1 MRIENWELSHWP
13 DQPAR
18 VVSSY
23 NIYMQKISIV
33 GVPMDLGADR
43 RGVDMG
49 PSALRYANLNEKLV
63 ALGYEVQDL
72 GDLGVIIPET
82 RHFGDPH
89 AKYLREIAD
98 ACIHLANLAL
108 KIRLDDR
115 TPLVLG
121 GDHSIAVGTVSGVAE
136 SFRREGKKIGL
147 MWFDAHADFNTPE
160 ISPSGNVHGMPMAAI
175 MGYGPPELTQIFGF
189 SPKIAPE
196 HAVMIGIREVDA
208 AEREL
213 VKKSGVRV
221 FTMKEIDRRGIGAVM
236 DEAIS
241 VVTRETDGFAVTLD
255 ADFLD
260 PYESPGVATP
270 VRGGADYR
278 EAHLAM
284 EMIADTK
291 KMVSFEITEINPI
304 LDVQNKTAQFGTE
317 LILSAFGKQ
326 IL

>member
-1 MRIENWELSHWP
+1 MS
-13 DQPAR
+13 
-18 VVSSY
+18 
-23 NIYMQKISIV
+23 KISIV

-49 PSALRYANLNEKLV
+49 PSALRYADLNEKLQ
-63 ALGYEVQDL
+63 ALGYEVDDL
-72 GDLGVIIPET
+72 GDLDVIIPET

-89 AKYLREIAD
+89 AKYLKEIAD
-98 ACIHLANLAL
+98 ACTHLANLVL
-108 KIRLDDR
+108 EIHTDHR
-115 TPLVLG
+115 TPIVLG
-121 GDHSIAVGTVSGVAE
+121 GDHSIAVGTMSGMAE
-136 SFRREGKKIGL
+136 SFRRQNRKIGL
-147 MWFDAHADFNTPE
+147 MWFDAHADFNTPQ

-175 MGYGPPELTQIFGF
+175 MGYGPIELTRIFGF
-189 SPKIAPE
+189 SPKIQPE
-196 HAVMIGIREVDA
+196 RAVMIGIREVDPQ
-208 AEREL
+208 EREL
-213 VKKSGVRV
+213 VKSSGVRV
-221 FTMKEIDRRGIGAVM
+221 FTMKEIDRRGIGSVM
-236 DEAIS
+236 DEALSI
-241 VVTRETDGFAVTLD
+241 VTKDTDGFSVTLD

-284 EMIADTK
+284 EMVADTK

-304 LDVQNKTAQFGTE
+304 LDVHNKTAHFGME

>member
-1 MRIENWELSHWP
+1 
-13 DQPAR
+13 
-18 VVSSY
+18 
-23 NIYMQKISIV
+23 MQKISIV

-49 PSALRYANLNEKLV
+49 PSALRYADLNERLQ
-63 ALGYEVQDL
+63 ALGHDVHDM
-72 GDLGVIIPET
+72 GDLDVIIPET
-82 RHFGDPH
+82 RHFGDPK
-89 AKYLREIAD
+89 AKYLKEIAD
-98 ACIHLANLAL
+98 ACTQLANLVL
-108 KIRLDDR
+108 QIRLEGR

-121 GDHSIAVGTVSGVAE
+121 GDHSIAVGTVSGVSE
-136 SFRREGKKIGL
+136 CFRRSGKKIGL
-147 MWFDAHADFNTPE
+147 IWFDAHADFNTPDT
-160 ISPSGNVHGMPMAAI
+160 SPSGNVHGMPMAAI
-175 MGYGPPELTQIFGF
+175 MGYGPVELTHIFGF
-189 SPKIAPE
+189 SPKILPE
-196 HAVMIGIREVDA
+196 HAVQIGIREVDPQ
-208 AEREL
+208 EREL
-213 VKKSGVRV
+213 VKKSGIRV

-236 DEAIS
+236 DEAVSI
-241 VVTRETDGFAVTLD
+241 VNRNTDGFAVTLD

-304 LDVQNKTAQFGTE
+304 LDVQNKTAHFGME

>member
-1 MRIENWELSHWP
+1 
-13 DQPAR
+13 
-18 VVSSY
+18 
-23 NIYMQKISIV
+23 MQKISII

-49 PSALRYANLNEKLV
+49 PSALRYADLNEKLQ

-72 GDLGVIIPET
+72 GDLDVIIPET
-82 RHFGDPH
+82 HHFGDPK
-89 AKYLREIAD
+89 AKYLKEIGD
-98 ACIHLANLAL
+98 ACNHLANLVL
-108 KIRLDDR
+108 QVREEGRI
-115 TPLVLG
+115 PLVLG

-136 SFRREGKKIGL
+136 SFRRKGQQIGL
-147 MWFDAHADFNTPE
+147 LWFDAHADFNTPE
-160 ISPSGNVHGMPMAAI
+160 ISPSGNVHGMPMAGI
-175 MGYGPPELTQIFGF
+175 MGYGPMQLTRIFGF
-189 SPKIAPE
+189 SPKIQPE
-196 HAVMIGIREVDA
+196 HVVQIGIREVDPD
-208 AEREL
+208 ERQL
-213 VKKSGVRV
+213 VKKSGIRV

-236 DEAIS
+236 DEALSI
-241 VVTRETDGFAVTLD
+241 VTKGTAGYAATLD

-284 EMIADTK
+284 EMIADTN
-291 KMVSFEITEINPI
+291 KMVSFEIAEINPI
-304 LDVQNKTAQFGTE
+304 LDVHNQTAQFGTE

>member
-1 MRIENWELSHWP
+1 MS
-13 DQPAR
+13 D
-18 VVSSY
+18 
-23 NIYMQKISIV
+23 ISIV

-49 PSALRYANLNEKLV
+49 PSALRYANLNEKLKELGHAV
-63 ALGYEVQDL
+63 ADL
-72 GDLGVIIPET
+72 GDLDVIIPET
-82 RHFGDPH
+82 RHFGDPR
-89 AKYLREIAD
+89 AKYLREIVD
-98 ACIHLANLAL
+98 ACGRLANLVL
-108 KIRLDDR
+108 DIREAGR

-121 GDHSIAVGTVSGVAE
+121 GDHSIAVGTVAGMSE
-136 SFRREGKKIGL
+136 SFRRQGKKIGL
-147 MWFDAHADFNTPE
+147 IWFDAHADFNTPE

-175 MGYGPPELTQIFGF
+175 MGYGAKELTHIFGF
-189 SPKIAPE
+189 SPKVQPE
-196 HAVMIGIREVDA
+196 YAVMVGIREVDRD
-208 AEREL
+208 EREL

-221 FTMKEIDRRGIGAVM
+221 FTMKDIDRRGIGAVM
-236 DEAIS
+236 DDALSI
-241 VVTRETDGFAVTLD
+241 VTNGTDGFAATLD

-284 EMIADTK
+284 EMLADTK

-304 LDVQNKTAQFGTE
+304 LDEHNKTAHFGME

>member
-1 MRIENWELSHWP
+1 
-13 DQPAR
+13 
-18 VVSSY
+18 
-23 NIYMQKISIV
+23 MQKISIV

-49 PSALRYANLNEKLV
+49 PSALRYADLNEKLQD
-63 ALGYEVQDL
+63 LGYEVADL
-72 GDLGVIIPET
+72 GDLDVIIPET
-82 RHFGDPH
+82 RHFGDPR
-89 AKYLREIAD
+89 AKYLKEIAD
-98 ACIHLANLAL
+98 ACMHLANLVL
-108 KIRLDDR
+108 DIRR
-115 TPLVLG
+115 QGRIPLILG

-136 SFRREGKKIGL
+136 SFRRENKKIGL

-160 ISPSGNVHGMPMAAI
+160 ISPSGNVHGMPMASI
-175 MGYGPPELTQIFGF
+175 MGYGPIELTKIFGF
-189 SPKIAPE
+189 SPKIQPE
-196 HAVMIGIREVDA
+196 NAVQIGIREVDPD
-208 AEREL
+208 EREL
-213 VKKSGVRV
+213 VKKSGIRV
-221 FTMKEIDRRGIGAVM
+221 FTMKDIDRRGIGAVM

-241 VVTRETDGFAVTLD
+241 IVTRETDGYAVTLD

-291 KMVSFEITEINPI
+291 KMVSFEIAEINPI
-304 LDVQNKTAQFGTE
+304 LDVQNKTAHFGME

>member
-1 MRIENWELSHWP
+1 MP
-13 DQPAR
+13 
-18 VVSSY
+18 
-23 NIYMQKISIV
+23 KISII

-49 PSALRYANLNEKLV
+49 PSALRYADLNERLQ
-63 ALGYEVQDL
+63 ALDYDVQDL
-72 GDLGVIIPET
+72 GDLDVIIPET
-82 RHFGDPH
+82 RHFGDPK
-89 AKYLREIAD
+89 AKYLKEIAD
-98 ACIHLANLAL
+98 ACTHLANLIL
-108 KIRLDDR
+108 EILEQGR

-121 GDHSIAVGTVSGVAE
+121 GDHSIAVGTVSGMAE
-136 SFRREGKKIGL
+136 SFRRHGRKIGL
-147 MWFDAHADFNTPE
+147 LWFDAHADFNTPE
-160 ISPSGNVHGMPMAAI
+160 ISPSGNVHGMPMASI
-175 MGYGPPELTQIFGF
+175 MGYGPLELTNIFGF
-189 SPKIAPE
+189 SPKIQPQY
-196 HAVMIGIREVDA
+196 AVMIGIREVDIQ
-208 AEREL
+208 EREM

-221 FTMKEIDRRGIGAVM
+221 FTMKDIDRRGIGSVM
-236 DEAIS
+236 DEALSI
-241 VVTRETDGFAVTLD
+241 VTHGTDGYAVTLD

-291 KMVSFEITEINPI
+291 QMASFEITEINPI
-304 LDVQNKTAQFGTE
+304 LDVHNKTAHFGME

>member
-1 MRIENWELSHWP
+1 MS
-13 DQPAR
+13 R
-18 VVSSY
+18 V
-23 NIYMQKISIV
+23 SII

-49 PSALRYANLNEKLV
+49 PSALRYADLNEKLEE
-63 ALGYEVQDL
+63 LGHEVRDL
-72 GDLGVIIPET
+72 GDIDVIIPET
-82 RHFGDPH
+82 QHFGDPH
-89 AKYLREIAD
+89 AKYLNEISS
-98 ACIHLANLAL
+98 ACTQLAKMVVATTEE
-108 KIRLDDR
+108 DR

-121 GDHSIAVGTVSGVAE
+121 GDHSIAMGTVSGMAE
-136 SFRREGKKIGL
+136 AFRRRGKKLGL
-147 MWFDAHADFNTPE
+147 IWFDAHADMNTPD

-175 MGYGPPELTQIFGF
+175 LGYGPKELTHIFDF
-189 SPKIAPE
+189 APKIQPQHVA
-196 HAVMIGIREVDA
+196 MIGIREVDRL
-208 AEREL
+208 EREL

-221 FTMKEIDRRGIGAVM
+221 FTMKEIDRRGIGTVL
-236 DEAIS
+236 DEALSI
-241 VVTRETDGFAVTLD
+241 VTNGTDGFAATLD

-284 EMIADTK
+284 EMISDTK

-304 LDVQNKTAQFGTE
+304 LDTHNKTAHFGVE

>member
-1 MRIENWELSHWP
+1 MSR
-13 DQPAR
+13 
-18 VVSSY
+18 
-23 NIYMQKISIV
+23 ISIV

-49 PSALRYANLNEKLV
+49 PSALRYADLNERLQ
-63 ALGYEVQDL
+63 ALGYEVEDL
-72 GDLGVIIPET
+72 GDLDVIIPET

-89 AKYLREIAD
+89 AKYLKEIAD
-98 ACIHLANLAL
+98 ACAHLANLVL
-108 KIRLDDR
+108 EIHTNER
-115 TPLVLG
+115 TPIVLG
-121 GDHSIAVGTVSGVAE
+121 GDHSIAVGTVSGMAE
-136 SFRREGKKIGL
+136 SFRRQKRKIGL
-147 MWFDAHADFNTPE
+147 MWFDAHADFNTPQ

-175 MGYGPPELTQIFGF
+175 MGYGPIELTHILGF
-189 SPKIAPE
+189 APKIQPQ
-196 HAVMIGIREVDA
+196 HAVMIGIREVDPQ
-208 AEREL
+208 EREL

-236 DEAIS
+236 DEALSI
-241 VVTRETDGFAVTLD
+241 VTKDTDGFSVTLD

-260 PYESPGVATP
+260 PYECPGVATP

-284 EMIADTK
+284 EMVADTK

-304 LDVQNKTAQFGTE
+304 LDVHNKTAHFGME

>member
-1 MRIENWELSHWP
+1 M
-13 DQPAR
+13 
-18 VVSSY
+18 
-23 NIYMQKISIV
+23 

-49 PSALRYANLNEKLV
+49 PSALRYADLNEKLQE
-63 ALGYEVQDL
+63 LGHDVQDL
-72 GDLGVIIPET
+72 GDLDVIIPEI

-89 AKYLREIAD
+89 AKYLKEIAD
-98 ACIHLANLAL
+98 SCTHLANLVL
-108 KIRLDDR
+108 EIRQDDR

-121 GDHSIAVGTVSGVAE
+121 GDHSIAAGSVSGVAE

-147 MWFDAHADFNTPE
+147 MWFDAHADFNTPA
-160 ISPSGNVHGMPMAAI
+160 ISPSGNVHGMPLAAI
-175 MGYGPPELTQIFGF
+175 MGYGPVELTHIFGF
-189 SPKIAPE
+189 APKIQPE
-196 HAVMIGIREVDA
+196 HAVMIGIREVDT

-213 VKKSGVRV
+213 VKTSGVRV

-241 VVTRETDGFAVTLD
+241 IVTKGTDGYAVTLD

-284 EMIADTK
+284 EMVADTK
-291 KMVSFEITEINPI
+291 KMVSFEIAEINPI
-304 LDVQNKTAQFGTE
+304 LDVHNKTAQFGTE

>member
-1 MRIENWELSHWP
+1 MS
-13 DQPAR
+13 
-18 VVSSY
+18 
-23 NIYMQKISIV
+23 KISIV

-49 PSALRYANLNEKLV
+49 PSALRYADLNEKLQ
-63 ALGYEVQDL
+63 ALGYDVDDL
-72 GDLGVIIPET
+72 GDLDVIIPET

-89 AKYLREIAD
+89 AKYLKEIAD
-98 ACIHLANLAL
+98 ACTHLANLVL
-108 KIRLDDR
+108 EIHTDHR
-115 TPLVLG
+115 TPIVLG
-121 GDHSIAVGTVSGVAE
+121 GDHSIAVGTISGMAE
-136 SFRREGKKIGL
+136 SFRRQNGKIGL
-147 MWFDAHADFNTPE
+147 MWFDAHADFNTPQ

-175 MGYGPPELTQIFGF
+175 MGYGPIELTHIFGF
-189 SPKIAPE
+189 SPKIQPE
-196 HAVMIGIREVDA
+196 RAVMIGIREVDPQ
-208 AEREL
+208 EREL
-213 VKKSGVRV
+213 VKSSGVRV
-221 FTMKEIDRRGIGAVM
+221 FTMKEIDRRGIGSVM
-236 DEAIS
+236 DEALSI
-241 VVTRETDGFAVTLD
+241 VTKDTDGFSVTLD

-284 EMIADTK
+284 EMVADTK

-304 LDVQNKTAQFGTE
+304 LDVHNKTAHFGME

>member
-1 MRIENWELSHWP
+1 
-13 DQPAR
+13 
-18 VVSSY
+18 
-23 NIYMQKISIV
+23 MQKISIV
-33 GVPMDLGADR
+33 GVPMDLGVDR

-49 PSALRYANLNEKLV
+49 PSALRYADLNERLQ
-63 ALGYEVQDL
+63 ALGHEVHDM
-72 GDLGVIIPET
+72 GDLDVIIPET
-82 RHFGDPH
+82 RHFGDPK
-89 AKYLREIAD
+89 AKYLKEIAD
-98 ACIHLANLAL
+98 ACTQLANLVL
-108 KIRLDDR
+108 QIRQEGR

-121 GDHSIAVGTVSGVAE
+121 GDHSIAVGTVSGVSE
-136 SFRREGKKIGL
+136 CFRRSGKKIGL
-147 MWFDAHADFNTPE
+147 LWFDAHADFNTPE

-175 MGYGPPELTQIFGF
+175 MGYGPVELTHIFGF
-189 SPKIAPE
+189 SPKILPE
-196 HAVMIGIREVDA
+196 HAVQIGIREVDPK
-208 AEREL
+208 EREL
-213 VKKSGVRV
+213 LKKSGIRV

-236 DEAIS
+236 DEAVSIVS
-241 VVTRETDGFAVTLD
+241 RNTDGFAVTLD

-304 LDVQNKTAQFGTE
+304 LDVHNKTAHFGME

>member
-1 MRIENWELSHWP
+1 MSR
-13 DQPAR
+13 
-18 VVSSY
+18 
-23 NIYMQKISIV
+23 ISII

-49 PSALRYANLNEKLV
+49 PSALRYADLNEKLTE
-63 ALGYEVQDL
+63 LNYEVQDL
-72 GDLGVIIPET
+72 GDIGVIIPET
-82 RHFGDPH
+82 HHFGDPN
-89 AKYLREIAD
+89 AKYLKEIAD
-98 ACIHLANLAL
+98 ACAHLAKMVLQIYEEG
-108 KIRLDDR
+108 K

-121 GDHSIAVGTVSGVAE
+121 GDHSIAIGTVSGMAE
-136 SFRREGKKIGL
+136 GFRLHKKKLGL
-147 MWFDAHADFNTPE
+147 IWFDAHADMNTPD

-175 MGYGPPELTQIFGF
+175 LGYGPRELTHIFGF
-189 SPKIAPE
+189 APKVQPE
-196 HAVMIGIREVDA
+196 HVAMVGIREVDPL
-208 AEREL
+208 EREM
-213 VKKSGVRV
+213 VRKSGVRV
-221 FTMKEIDRRGIGAVM
+221 FTMKEIDKRGIGIVL

-241 VVTRETDGFAVTLD
+241 IVTKGTDGFAATLD

-284 EMIADTK
+284 EMLADTK
-291 KMVSFEITEINPI
+291 KMASFEITEINPI
-304 LDVQNKTAQFGTE
+304 LDVHNKTAQFGME

>member
-1 MRIENWELSHWP
+1 MSR
-13 DQPAR
+13 
-18 VVSSY
+18 
-23 NIYMQKISIV
+23 ISII

-49 PSALRYANLNEKLV
+49 PSALRYADVNEKL
-63 ALGYEVQDL
+63 AEQGHEVQDL
-72 GDLGVIIPET
+72 GDLDVIIPEMH
-82 RHFGDPH
+82 HFGDPH
-89 AKYLREIAD
+89 AKYLKEITS
-98 ACIHLANLAL
+98 ACSLLANMVLQ
-108 KIRLDDR
+108 ISEEGR

-121 GDHSIAVGTVSGVAE
+121 GDHSIAMGTVSGMSEA
-136 SFRREGKKIGL
+136 FRRKKKKLGL
-147 MWFDAHADFNTPE
+147 IWFDAHADMNTPE

-175 MGYGPPELTQIFGF
+175 LGYGPKELTHIFDF
-189 SPKIAPE
+189 APKIEPQ
-196 HAVMIGIREVDA
+196 HAVMIGIREVDRL
-208 AEREL
+208 EREL

-221 FTMKEIDRRGIGAVM
+221 FTMKEIDRRGIGTVL
-236 DEAIS
+236 DEALAI
-241 VVTRETDGFAVTLD
+241 VTNGTDGFSATLD

-284 EMIADTK
+284 EMMADTK

-304 LDVQNKTAQFGTE
+304 LDEHNKTAHFGME

>member
-1 MRIENWELSHWP
+1 
-13 DQPAR
+13 
-18 VVSSY
+18 
-23 NIYMQKISIV
+23 MQKISIV

-49 PSALRYANLNEKLV
+49 PSALRYADLNERLQ
-63 ALGYEVQDL
+63 ALGHEVEDL
-72 GDLGVIIPET
+72 GDLDVIIPET
-82 RHFGDPH
+82 RHFGDPS
-89 AKYLREIAD
+89 AKYLKEIAD
-98 ACIHLANLAL
+98 ACEQLASLVL
-108 KIRLDDR
+108 RIREEER

-136 SFRREGKKIGL
+136 SFRRRGKKIGL
-147 MWFDAHADFNTPE
+147 LWFDAHADFNTPE

-175 MGYGPPELTQIFGF
+175 MGYGPVELTNIFGF
-189 SPKIAPE
+189 SPKISPE
-196 HAVMIGIREVDA
+196 HAVQIGIREVDPE
-208 AEREL
+208 EREL
-213 VKKSGVRV
+213 VKKSGIRV
-221 FTMKEIDRRGIGAVM
+221 FTMKEIDRRGIGTVM

-241 VVTRETDGFAVTLD
+241 IVTRATDGFTVTLD

-304 LDVQNKTAQFGTE
+304 LDVHNKTAHFGME

>member
-1 MRIENWELSHWP
+1 MSR
-13 DQPAR
+13 
-18 VVSSY
+18 
-23 NIYMQKISIV
+23 ISII

-49 PSALRYANLNEKLV
+49 PSALRYADLNEKLE
-63 ALGYEVQDL
+63 ALGHEVRDL
-72 GDLGVIIPET
+72 GDLDVIIPET
-82 RHFGDPH
+82 QHYGDPH
-89 AKYLREIAD
+89 AKYLKEIVD
-98 ACIHLANLAL
+98 ACSQLANIVL
-108 KIRLDDR
+108 KISQEGG

-121 GDHSIAVGTVSGVAE
+121 GDHSIAMGTVSGMSE
-136 SFRREGKKIGL
+136 SFRRRGKKIGL
-147 MWFDAHADFNTPE
+147 IWFDAHADMNTPE

-175 MGYGPPELTQIFGF
+175 LGYGPKELTHIFDF
-189 SPKIAPE
+189 APKIEPQHVA
-196 HAVMIGIREVDA
+196 MIGIREVDRL
-208 AEREL
+208 EREL

-221 FTMKEIDRRGIGAVM
+221 FTMKEIDRRGIGTVM

-241 VVTRETDGFAVTLD
+241 IVTNGTDGFSATLD

-260 PYESPGVATP
+260 PGESPGVATP

-284 EMIADTK
+284 ELMADTK

-304 LDVQNKTAQFGTE
+304 LDEHNKTAHFGTE
-317 LILSAFGKQ
+317 LILSAFGKE